1 MRRVAVTLLCF
12 TLLALGFPS
21 SARAQLGARTLP
33 RSLDQLSEEAAIIV
47 HGRVVSAR
55 IEPHPQLR
63 NLTTIVVSM
72 AVSDTYKGKPQKSFS
87 FRQYV
92 WDPRHAAVEYGKGQE
107 LVLLMGPVSE
117 FGLSSPVGLEQGR
130 FRVSRDQKGQ
140 TVAVNGRGNF
150 GLFKGVE
157 KRAQVRG
164 MKLSV
169 RTVGIVHQQ
178 KAGPLPLVDLEN
190 AIRSFAGTH

>member
-1 MRRVAVTLLCF
+1 LQPKAF
-12 TLLALGFPS
+12 
-21 SARAQLGARTLP
+21 AQFGARTRP

-63 NLTTIVVSM
+63 NLTTIVISM
-72 AVSDTYKGKPQKSFS
+72 AVNDTYKGKPQKSFS

-92 WDPRHAAVEYGKGQE
+92 WDPRHAAAEYGKGQE

-130 FRVSRDQKGQ
+130 FRVSRDKAGQK
-140 TVAVNGRGNF
+140 VAVNGRGNL
-150 GLFKGVE
+150 GLFEAVE
-157 KRAQVRG
+157 QRAQARG
-164 MKLSV
+164 MKLSA
-169 RTVGIVHQQ
+169 RTMGIVRQQ
-178 KAGPLPLVDLEN
+178 KAGPLPLADLEN